1 MVKKCWATGL
11 SIFSVQKICMFIF
24 FRYFFWLV
32 AREKRAQLPTIL
44 LAQMQLT
51 SQEVAKVLLES

>member
-1 MVKKCWATGL
+1 MPKL
-11 SIFSVQKICMFIF
+11 NYSFIVSAQQIYMSN

-51 SQEVAKVLLES
+51 SQEVARVLLES